1 MTPLDDPTAPRTA
14 IRGQRDQIAP
24 GHMPQRSEAVREVRP
39 AAAITLIPDAGHW
52 TAHEAP
58 EAFGAALEAA
68 LRRAG

>member
-1 MTPLDDPTAPRTA
+1 
-14 IRGQRDQIAP
+14 
-24 GHMPQRSEAVREVRP
+24 MPQRSEAVRQARP
-39 AAAITLIPDAGHW
+39 DAAITLIPDAGHW